1 MLQKIP
7 HYHLEE
13 ATSVFRREYPDLVR
27 KSDECILPA
36 FAKMFNIFNK
46 QQIVA
51 DDAVAHVYNAN
62 RDKNAKKHL

>member
-27 KSDECILPA
+27 KSDEPVVTA
-36 FAKMFNIFNK
+36 FMRLFHLYDEQVIIPSDTEIHAYK
-46 QQIVA
+46 
-51 DDAVAHVYNAN
+51 AH
-62 RDKNAKKHL
+62 